1 MFKFPLLT
9 PIHWSLIR
17 LFIYFTVPSV
27 IFLVAVEIISHN
39 YVVEWKKHFPGLWY
53 EISSGVAMMAVIV
66 FFSLFLFHRIGLLTD
81 LLQGEQVRL
90 RTIIDYSPDA
100 TLVLNGDHLILHLNS
115 AGEKLLRWTEDQL
128 RGKLRCQGVLA
139 CHDGEGQILCETN
152 CPLLLGRQLGSGEVE
167 MAVRNK
173 DGQSI
178 PVKLRV
184 NLLPDRGTMAG
195 VVMLVFHDLSQELV
209 YHREMERIAELALD
223 VAAFDDGEA
232 NLQTALDQIRK
243 VLAADLAVLHL
254 EEGLPQRE
262 WLSFKEGLE
271 PTRIRQFWRYG
282 EGLIQRVLTS
292 KTGKVWKVEGRPIRE
307 EQLEFVAQRWSM
319 SAVPLVL
326 KQQTLGVLMV
336 GMGDNRH
343 YYARDLE
350 FLRRLANQV
359 AIAVENHHLI
369 MERQRHLTEHAE
381 ERAVLGERY
390 RLAREIHDG
399 LSQGL
404 SYLKIRSRHIAKCIQ
419 GDKTQEALNELEE
432 FHGIIHEL
440 YLDTR
445 DSITNLK
452 VGLSQGG
459 NILDF
464 LSGYLRGFERRTD
477 IKTNL
482 LCEEGLEIRLPS
494 WMELHL
500 VRIIQEALHNVRKH
514 AGATEVDVEVAD
526 KGEAWQIRVRD
537 NGRGFICG
545 EKVAEVN
552 PSFGLASMTERAA
565 EIGAQLEITSTPGEG
580 TSIIVVLSKES
591 AGKRKVVV

>member
-1 MFKFPLLT
+1 MKSPLFSSM
-9 PIHWSLIR
+9 HWSLIR
-17 LFIYFTVPSV
+17 LFVFFTVPSV
-27 IFLVAVEIISHN
+27 IFLVTVEIITHN
-39 YVVEWKKHFPGLWY
+39 YVDIWKKYFPGLWY
-53 EISSGVAMMAVIV
+53 EVSNGFLMMVGIIV
-66 FFSLFLFHRIGLLTD
+66 FSLILFHRIGRLTG
-81 LLQGEQVRL
+81 LLQGEQERL

-100 TLVLNGDHLILHLNS
+100 TLVLNGDKLIFLLNS
-115 AGEKLLRWTEDQL
+115 AGEKLLRWREEQL

-139 CHDGEGQILCETN
+139 CHDGEGQNLCETN
-152 CPLLLGRQLGSGEVE
+152 CPMLMGRQLGGGEVE

-173 DGQSI
+173 DGQSV

-195 VVMLVFHDLSQELV
+195 AVMLVLQDLSQELV
-209 YHREMERIAELALD
+209 YHQEMKRIAELALD
-223 VAAFDDGEA
+223 VAALDDSEA

-243 VLAADLAVLHL
+243 VLAADLAVLYL
-254 EEGLPQRE
+254 EEGIPQRE

-282 EGLIQRVLTS
+282 EGLVQRVLTN
-292 KTGKVWKVEGRPIRE
+292 KTGKVWKVEGHPIRE
-307 EQLEFVAQRWSM
+307 EQIGFVTQRWSLA
-319 SAVPLVL
+319 AVPLIL

-336 GMGDNRH
+336 GMGDNH
-343 YYARDLE
+343 QYYARDLE

-369 MERQRHLTEHAE
+369 IERQRHLTEHAE

-404 SYLKIRSRHIAKCIQ
+404 GYLKLRTRHVAKCIQ
-419 GDKTQEALNELEE
+419 GGRTQEAVAELEE
-432 FHGIIHEL
+432 FHGIIQEL

-452 VGLSQGG
+452 VGLTQGG

-464 LSGYLRGFERRTD
+464 LSGYLRSFERRTD
-477 IKTNL
+477 IQTTL
-482 LCEEGLEIRLPS
+482 VSPEGLEIRLPS
-494 WMELHL
+494 WIELHL

-514 AGATEVDVEVAD
+514 ARATEVEVEVTD
-526 KGEAWQIRVRD
+526 SDEAWQIRVRD
-537 NGRGFICG
+537 NGQGFIG
-545 EKVAEVN
+545 RHQDVEGTT
-552 PSFGLASMTERAA
+552 SFGLTSMKERAD
-565 EIGAQLEITSTPGEG
+565 EIGALLEITSTSGEG
-580 TSIIVVLSKES
+580 TSIIVTLSKE
-591 AGKRKVVV
+591 AEGMRKVVV